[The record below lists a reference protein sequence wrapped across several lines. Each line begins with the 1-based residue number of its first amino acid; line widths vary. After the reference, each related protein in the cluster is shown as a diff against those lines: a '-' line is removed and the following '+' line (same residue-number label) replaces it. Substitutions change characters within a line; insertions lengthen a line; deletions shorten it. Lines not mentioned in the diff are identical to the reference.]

1 MNIFIYLYFKSDKNL
16 IIKLFFLLNLKIK
29 MNHYQSSDNIN
40 YINPLEYMT
49 NSFSQSIHS
58 TMIENKINS
67 SNFYKANPLNRKRK
81 RRNQNKILNRKINKI
96 LKSQKLT
103 NKKLECIASILMSKF
118 CNLDLY
124 DYEHFEINIIKNVD
138 DNDEKTIDENPYV
151 SYDDDSK
158 NEELENSQ
166 INDKSKDL
174 ENSKEDENESQ
185 NQNNNIQNQKN
196 YDNKFSNLEINLNE
210 LHISSNKIKNKIY
223 KKEDKNEYNLK
234 LEEEEKE
241 KEKENENEK
250 INQENLNINNNNND
264 KYNILPKKKVEIEEI
279 DNLNNLN
286 INLEKNQEN
295 DDISMSNFS
304 EEKNDIQKKIS
315 LSQQS
320 NQSEKPLS
328 SNMIKSSQDR
338 FKKIRGFNFRNNIKN
353 KKSFQQNEKN
363 EINKLLNRGQNN
375 DVPLNFNNKD
385 NI

>member
-1 MNIFIYLYFKSDKNL
+1 
-16 IIKLFFLLNLKIK
+16 

-58 TMIENKINS
+58 TIIENKINS
-67 SNFYKANPLNRKRK
+67 SNFFKGNPLNRKRK

-138 DNDEKTIDENPYV
+138 ENDEKTIEENPYI
-151 SYDDDSK
+151 SYDDSK

-166 INDKSKDL
+166 NNDKSKDL
-174 ENSKEDENESQ
+174 ENSKEEENENESQ
-185 NQNNNIQNQKN
+185 NPKNNSIQNRKN
-196 YDNKFSNLEINLNE
+196 YDNKFSNLEINLNDFR
-210 LHISSNKIKNKIY
+210 ISSKKIKKKIY
-223 KKEDKNEYNLK
+223 EKEENNEYNLK

-241 KEKENENEK
+241 IENEK
-250 INQENLNINNNNND
+250 INKENLNINNNND
-264 KYNILPKKKVEIEEI
+264 KHNILPKKKVEIEEI
-279 DNLNNLN
+279 DNLNIN
-286 INLEKNQEN
+286 IEKNKEN
-295 DDISMSNFS
+295 DEISMSNFS
-304 EEKNDIQKKIS
+304 EDKNDIQKKIS

-320 NQSEKPLS
+320 HQSEKQLS
-328 SNMIKSSQDR
+328 SNMVKSSQDR

-363 EINKLLNRGQNN
+363 EINKLLNRGKN
-375 DVPLNFNNKD
+375 DDIPLSFNNKD

>member
-1 MNIFIYLYFKSDKNL
+1 
-16 IIKLFFLLNLKIK
+16 
-29 MNHYQSSDNIN
+29 
-40 YINPLEYMT
+40 MT

-58 TMIENKINS
+58 TIIENKINS
-67 SNFYKANPLNRKRK
+67 SNFFKRNPLNRKRK

-241 KEKENENEK
+241 IENEK
-250 INQENLNINNNNND
+250 INKENLNINNNND
-264 KYNILPKKKVEIEEI
+264 KHNILPKKKVEIEEI
-279 DNLNNLN
+279 DNLNIN
-286 INLEKNQEN
+286 IEKNKEN
-295 DDISMSNFS
+295 DEISMSNYS
-304 EEKNDIQKKIS
+304 EDKNDIQKKIS

-320 NQSEKPLS
+320 HQSEKQLS
-328 SNMIKSSQDR
+328 SNMVKSSQDR